1 MGLTTKPV
9 PKAGAMVSVAHNNAQ
24 PAQAARVPGH
34 APRAQV
40 RVQAAHHVVIR
51 RAITARHHVV
61 MPQQRVHAHPT
72 VPVARSEP
80 AQVWVLVRVR
90 GLVPVRQ
97 ADQPHVA
104 PAATRQIA
112 HVVRLCSTSNLYA
125 HRLAAPACK
134 IRHHEYSN

>member
-1 MGLTTKPV
+1 
-9 PKAGAMVSVAHNNAQ
+9 MVNAARSNAQ
-24 PAQAARVPGH
+24 LAQAAQVPGLGPH
-34 APRAQV
+34 D
-40 RVQAAHHVVIR
+40 QAKGQLTHHVVIR
-51 RAITARHHVV
+51 RAIAALHHVV